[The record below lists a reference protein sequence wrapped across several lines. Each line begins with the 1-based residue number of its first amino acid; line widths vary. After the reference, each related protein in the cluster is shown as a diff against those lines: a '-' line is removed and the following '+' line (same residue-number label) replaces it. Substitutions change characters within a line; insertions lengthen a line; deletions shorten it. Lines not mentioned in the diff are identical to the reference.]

1 MDQTALTRALLLLLF
16 LHLSPPGGHSHPLG
30 GPDLD
35 LELPGLQDT
44 VSEVQTEPV
53 ILEPVQQGRSPV
65 EAGEAQ
71 EVTVSEVQTEPVI
84 LEPLQQGHGPVE
96 AGEAQEVSPMGVPQ
110 PQIPEAQGRLP
121 SPKTMSDSG
130 CFGGKMDRIG
140 FHSRLRCNVLGS
152 P

>member
-35 LELPGLQDT
+35 LELPGLQKLLDHL
-44 VSEVQTEPV
+44 QD
-53 ILEPVQQGRSPV
+53 
-65 EAGEAQ
+65 
-71 EVTVSEVQTEPVI
+71 TVSEVQTEPVI

-140 FHSRLRCNVLGS
+140 FHSRLRCNVILQRW
-152 P
+152 